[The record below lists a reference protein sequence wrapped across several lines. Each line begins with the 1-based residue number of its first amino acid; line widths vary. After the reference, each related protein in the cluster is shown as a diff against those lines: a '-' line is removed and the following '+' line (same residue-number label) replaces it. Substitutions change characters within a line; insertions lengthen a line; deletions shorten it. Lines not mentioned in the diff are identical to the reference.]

1 MRIFR
6 HGYFGCCLFHGLRKL
21 VVTTVFCGSLL
32 AAGQADHASPPCQ
45 SQTTTAA
52 MQNCETVRYQQAEQ
66 ALDSAYKELMAK
78 SDPAGKVKLRAAESA
93 WLLFRKAEADFQ
105 ANTARGGTLAP
116 LIRIA
121 VMSDLTENRVAELKK
136 SLRP

>member
-1 MRIFR
+1 MRTYR
-6 HGYFGCCLFHGLRKL
+6 HEHFGCCLFHGLRKF

-32 AAGQADHASPPCQ
+32 AAGHPDHAPAPCQ

-52 MQNCETVRYQQAEQ
+52 MQNCETFRYQQAEP

-93 WLLFRKAEADFQ
+93 WLLFRKDEADFQ
-105 ANTARGGTLAP
+105 VNAARGVTLAP

-121 VMSDLTENRVAELKK
+121 VVSDLTENGVAELKK